1 MSSMGLRGS
10 GRDAGSVVTGRRM
23 RKLGRMER
31 LVDDLVDWIEIPSV
45 TGAEDDYGDALG
57 RRLEA
62 LGFASERQE
71 VEAGR
76 SNVLARAGRP
86 EVVFCTHLDTVPPFF
101 GARREGD
108 LVYGRGACDAKG
120 QAAVMIEAA
129 RRLLERGEDRVG
141 FLFTVGEEVDGCGA
155 AFADRALLGGA
166 LGADWRPRNVIV
178 GEPTGGRFV
187 RGHKGIVKV
196 TLRAE
201 GVAGHSSQ
209 DVGPSAVHE
218 LVRCA
223 HGLLQDGWGEHPVLG
238 PGTLNVGVLEGGV
251 APNVVADRARAEVVV
266 RTVEEPEVVLER
278 IRRHLGPHV
287 RVADGA
293 KGYAP
298 VEFHVPEGLVGEV
311 VAFGTDAPFLGSWGT
326 PLLCGPGS
334 ILDAHTDDEK
344 VSVRELEE
352 AVARHVETVEGLLA
366 RADAG
371 A

>member
-1 MSSMGLRGS
+1 
-10 GRDAGSVVTGRRM
+10 
-23 RKLGRMER
+23 MER

-45 TGAEDDYGDALG
+45 TGEEGDYGDALV

-62 LGFASERQE
+62 LGFDCERQE
-71 VEAGR
+71 VLPGR
-76 SNVLARAGRP
+76 FNVLARAGRP
-86 EVVFCTHLDTVPPFF
+86 EVVLCTHLDTVPPYF
-101 GARREGD
+101 GARREGGF
-108 LVYGRGACDAKG
+108 VYGRGSCDAKG
-120 QAAVMIEAA
+120 QAAVMIEAG
-129 RRLLERGEDRVG
+129 RQLLERGEERLG

-155 AFADRALLGGA
+155 TFADDA
-166 LGADWRPRNVIV
+166 LGTGSLAEPWTPRHVIV

-196 TLRAE
+196 TLLAE

-209 DVGPSAVHE
+209 DIGPSAVHE

-223 HGLLQDGWGEHPVLG
+223 HGLLSDSWGQHPVLG

-251 APNVVADRARAEVVV
+251 AANVVADRAHADIVV

-287 RVADGA
+287 RIAEGA

-298 VEFHVPEGLVGEV
+298 VEFHVPADQVGEV
-311 VAFGTDAPFLGSWGT
+311 VAFGTDAPFLRRWGT

-344 VSVRELEE
+344 VGVGELEE
-352 AVARHVETVEGLLA
+352 AVARHVRTVEGLLA
-366 RADAG
+366 ATDAG
-371 A
+371 ARGA